1 MGFTADIIN
10 NVCIEELNRLMEIDM
25 STPEGREHGM
35 AELERAK
42 AVRSTSLTM
51 IENQNAAV
59 NAMMALREMRGNMVE
74 IPLPKMLSGDCDA

>member
-10 NVCIEELNRLMEIDM
+10 NACIEELSRLMEIDM

-59 NAMMALREMRGNMVE
+59 SAMMALREMLGNMVDVK
-74 IPLPKMLSGDCDA
+74 LPKMLSGDSDA

>member
-10 NVCIEELNRLMEIDM
+10 NACIEELNRLMEIDM

-42 AVRSTSLTM
+42 AVRSTALTM
-51 IENQNAAV
+51 IDNQNSAV
-59 NAMMALREMRGNMVE
+59 NAMRALKEMRGNMVE
-74 IPLPKMLSGDCDA
+74 VPMPKMLSGESDA